1 MAELNVVSID
11 KAVKPKEIGKDQP
24 FAVGSTV
31 ALKGGGIV
39 MTVRKIAK
47 ETVFADWHDKQD
59 TLCTADFPSDM
70 LYNADPEEVE

>member
-39 MTVRKIAK
+39 MTVR
-47 ETVFADWHDKQD
+47 
-59 TLCTADFPSDM
+59 
-70 LYNADPEEVE
+70 